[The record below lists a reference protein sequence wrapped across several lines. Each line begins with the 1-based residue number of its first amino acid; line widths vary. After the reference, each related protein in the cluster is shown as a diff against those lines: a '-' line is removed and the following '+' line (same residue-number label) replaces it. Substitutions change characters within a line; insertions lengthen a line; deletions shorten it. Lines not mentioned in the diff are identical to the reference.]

1 MFPTYQEIPIVV
13 NLLPIQIQLSEEYI
27 AKNEVRLAQ
36 STLETVDYYHNRI
49 TSAWMMTKMKCGE
62 VFKLAD

>member
-13 NLLPIQIQLSEEYI
+13 SLLPIQIQLSEEYI
-27 AKNEVRLAQ
+27 ARNEVRLAQ
-36 STLETVDYYHNRI
+36 NTLEAVDYYHNRI
-49 TSAWMMTKMKCGE
+49 TSAWMMTKMKCGQ